1 LPPKSPALMVQGL
14 VLALLVGGCVPA
26 PPPLRTE
33 MTAQEA
39 LTAVNPLIDC
49 EWKAAARYD
58 DGKQSVA
65 ALAERIM
72 GICGPEI
79 IRSRLAFLPIHDPSL
94 DLDEFKHVVKIV
106 EDARKK
112 KANP

>member
-1 LPPKSPALMVQGL
+1 
-14 VLALLVGGCVPA
+14 
-26 PPPLRTE
+26 
-33 MTAQEA
+33 MTAEDA

-65 ALAERIM
+65 ALAERIT
-72 GICGPEI
+72 GICCPEI
-79 IRSRLAFLPIHDPSL
+79 IRAGWLSICRFDDPGL
-94 DLDEFKHVVKIV
+94 DLDEFKRVVKIV